1 MEKSVDACAGMWD
14 DRPTLSKYQPQ
25 PPRAGQET
33 EMNKTVDEWVSQ
45 NTNGARIVG
54 ADNFPAAHDELQ
66 AYANE
71 LAEKASLKGLPFG
84 VVDIRL
90 CLDREAE
97 ITSALLRE
105 LEERD

>member
-1 MEKSVDACAGMWD
+1 
-14 DRPTLSKYQPQ
+14 
-25 PPRAGQET
+25 
-33 EMNKTVDEWVSQ
+33 MNKTVYEFVSREAQ
-45 NTNGARIVG
+45 GARIVG
-54 ADNFPAAHDELQ
+54 PDNQPADLQ
-66 AYANE
+66 DLQDYASE
-71 LAEKASLKGLPFG
+71 LAEKASSEGLPFG